1 VNQRMTEEA
10 QDPAQAE
17 MKAAAGEV
25 PLLSRRQWALLAGV
39 GVASAAAGGGWA
51 WWRGRP
57 TAAEQDA
64 GSAFWD
70 RSFETPV
77 GKNQPL
83 SQWKGQVLVV
93 NFWATWCPPCRKEI
107 PDFSAASEALAD
119 QPVQFIG
126 ISIDSLEKVRAFDD
140 EFKVPYP
147 LLIAGAD
154 ILTLA
159 AGFGNDARALPFT
172 VVIDREGKARHIKLG
187 TLNRDELE
195 RKIRAPLA
203 S

>member
-1 VNQRMTEEA
+1 MNRSLHTTLIIVVA
-10 QDPAQAE
+10 L
-17 MKAAAGEV
+17 AAGLGGYFANRSGEK
-25 PLLSRRQWALLAGV
+25 PPSSQSREISADTVNALLALQLPDTEGRTQ
-39 GVASAAAGGGWA
+39 ALEQ
-51 WWRGRP
+51 WRG
-57 TAAEQDA
+57 
-64 GSAFWD
+64 
-70 RSFETPV
+70 
-77 GKNQPL
+77 
-83 SQWKGQVLVV
+83 QVIVA

-154 ILTLA
+154 VLTLA

-172 VVIDREGKARHIKLG
+172 VIIDREGKARHIKLG

-195 RKIRAPLA
+195 RKIRALLA

>member
-1 VNQRMTEEA
+1 MNRSLHTTLIIVVA
-10 QDPAQAE
+10 L
-17 MKAAAGEV
+17 AAGLGGHFANRSGEK
-25 PLLSRRQWALLAGV
+25 PPSSQSREISADTVNALLALQLPDTEGRTQ
-39 GVASAAAGGGWA
+39 ALEQ
-51 WWRGRP
+51 WRG
-57 TAAEQDA
+57 
-64 GSAFWD
+64 
-70 RSFETPV
+70 
-77 GKNQPL
+77 
-83 SQWKGQVLVV
+83 QVIVA

-172 VVIDREGKARHIKLG
+172 VIIDREGKARHIKLG

-195 RKIRAPLA
+195 RKIRALLA